1 VRAGVRRRVKGAGA
15 EPEAISWSM
24 SLNRLHSVVFA
35 VWCAGVAVLAFPALA
50 AATYPGRPGALVY
63 TDEVTSH
70 APGGDDTDNL
80 ILGEI
85 PSVGA
90 RTRQILNCDEVN
102 GGGSAACPGV
112 GVGFSPDGSQLVMGG
127 NPDPD
132 TGDNQLLV
140 GGVSGTFRALSL
152 PLANADHPEFMPDG
166 QTIVFSGQ
174 RHQNSTPQLYLVAG
188 DGSGL
193 RSLTRDGGTNPAP
206 CETGQIIYNKPAGG
220 ELYVLSASGKRS
232 RRLAAGSLADCSRD
246 SQTAVFVSHRTL
258 YTIKLNGTGLRQ
270 RSASDTV
277 TGRPAFSPAG
287 GEIDYIACTH
297 RGCAA
302 SSSPFCPSTS
312 YVLTTINLR
321 GRVLAR
327 RTLGSGGCDS
337 DGFYDG
343 DTFGQLAWQ
352 P

>member
-1 VRAGVRRRVKGAGA
+1 MLTVACAGA
-15 EPEAISWSM
+15 TM
-24 SLNRLHSVVFA
+24 
-35 VWCAGVAVLAFPALA
+35 LAFPALA
-50 AATYPGRPGALVY
+50 SATYPGRPGALVY

-85 PSVGA
+85 PPGSG
-90 RTRQILNCDEVN
+90 RTKQILNCDLVS
-102 GGGSAACPGV
+102 GGGSAACPDI
-112 GVGFSPDGSQLVMGG
+112 GVGFSPGGNQLVIGG
-127 NPDPD
+127 DPNPSS
-132 TGDNQLLV
+132 GDNRLLV
-140 GGVSGTFRALSL
+140 GGLNGNFRPVRI

-166 QTIVFSGQ
+166 KTIVFAGQ
-174 RHQNSTPQLYLVAG
+174 QHNNSASQLYSVAS

-193 RSLTRDGGTNPAP
+193 RQLTRHGGTNPAP
-206 CETGQIIYNKPAGG
+206 CEDGQIIYNDPAGRQ
-220 ELYVLSASGKRS
+220 LYVLSRSGKRT
-232 RRLAAGSLADCSRD
+232 RPLARGGLADCSRN
-246 SQTAVFVSHRTL
+246 SQTAVFIRQRTL
-258 YTIKLNGTGLRQ
+258 YTIRLNRTGLRQ
-270 RSASDTV
+270 RSARNTV

-287 GEIDYIACTH
+287 GQIAYLACTH

-302 SSSPFCPSTS
+302 SSSPFCPSTN

-321 GRVLAR
+321 GRVVAR
-327 RTLGSGGCDS
+327 RRLGSGGCDS

>member
-1 VRAGVRRRVKGAGA
+1 MSPNRFHSILLVVSCAGA
-15 EPEAISWSM
+15 A
-24 SLNRLHSVVFA
+24 L
-35 VWCAGVAVLAFPALA
+35 LAFPGLA

-85 PSVGA
+85 PPGGGRA
-90 RTRQILNCDEVN
+90 RQILNCDEVN
-102 GGGSAACPGV
+102 GGGSAACPDV
-112 GVGFSPDGSQLVMGG
+112 GVGFSPDGSQLVIGG
-127 NPDPD
+127 NPNPD
-132 TGDNQLLV
+132 NGDNQLLV
-140 GGVSGTFRALSL
+140 GGLNGNLRPLSL

-166 QTIVFSGQ
+166 KTIVFAGQ
-174 RHQNSTPQLYLVAG
+174 QHQNSTPQLYLVAG

-193 RSLTRDGGTNPAP
+193 RQLTRDGGTNPAP
-206 CETGQIIYNKPAGG
+206 CDNGQIIYNNPAGG
-220 ELYVLSASGKRS
+220 QLYVLSASGRRS
-232 RRLAAGSLADCSRD
+232 RPLAAGSLADCSRD
-246 SQTAVFVSHRTL
+246 SETAVFVRHRTL
-258 YTIKLNGTGLRQ
+258 YTIRLNGTGLRQ
-270 RSASDTV
+270 RSATDTV
-277 TGRPAFSPAG
+277 TGRPVFSPAG
-287 GEIDYIACTH
+287 GKIDYIACTQ

-302 SSSPFCPSTS
+302 SIGPLCPSSSEVSTS
-312 YVLTTINLR
+312 YVLTTIDLR
-321 GRVLAR
+321 GRVVAR

>member
-1 VRAGVRRRVKGAGA
+1 MSPIRFHSVLLAVSCAGA
-15 EPEAISWSM
+15 
-24 SLNRLHSVVFA
+24 
-35 VWCAGVAVLAFPALA
+35 VLLALPGLA
-50 AATYPGRPGALVY
+50 SATYPGRPGALVY

-85 PSVGA
+85 PAGGGRS
-90 RTRQILNCDEVN
+90 RQILNCDEVN
-102 GGGSAACPGV
+102 GGGSAACPNI
-112 GVGFSPDGSQLVMGG
+112 GVGFSPDGSRLVMGG
-127 NPDPD
+127 NPD
-132 TGDNQLLV
+132 DNGNDSLLV
-140 GGVSGTFRALSL
+140 GGLGGTFQQLSL

-166 QTIVFSGQ
+166 KRIVFAGQ
-174 RHQNSTPQLYLVAG
+174 PHQDFMPQLYLVAS

-193 RSLTRDGGTNPAP
+193 RQLTQTGATNPAP
-206 CETGQIIYNKPAGG
+206 CANGQIIYNDPAGRQ
-220 ELYVLSASGKRS
+220 LYVVSASGDRS
-232 RRLAAGSLADCSRD
+232 RRLALGSLADCSRD
-246 SQTAVFVSHRTL
+246 SRTAVFIRHQTL
-258 YTIKLNGTGLRQ
+258 YTIRLNATGQRK
-270 RSASDTV
+270 RSATDTV

-287 GEIDYIACTH
+287 GEIDYLACTN
-297 RGCAA
+297 RGCAGA
-302 SSSPFCPSTS
+302 AGSSDSCPSTS
-312 YVLTTINLR
+312 YVLTTISLT